1 MAENILDGVKGK
13 YEGIDYVW
21 FTDTTSK
28 IRFMYDGNEIILDTG
43 KLYNIPDRIDAYNV
57 VATWMIKSYIN
68 SLNCRKEMQKIIG
81 EKENVK

>member
-1 MAENILDGVKGK
+1 
-13 YEGIDYVW
+13 
-21 FTDTTSK
+21 
-28 IRFMYDGNEIILDTG
+28 MYDGNEIILDTG

-68 SLNCRKEMQKIIG
+68 SLNCRKEMQKIRG